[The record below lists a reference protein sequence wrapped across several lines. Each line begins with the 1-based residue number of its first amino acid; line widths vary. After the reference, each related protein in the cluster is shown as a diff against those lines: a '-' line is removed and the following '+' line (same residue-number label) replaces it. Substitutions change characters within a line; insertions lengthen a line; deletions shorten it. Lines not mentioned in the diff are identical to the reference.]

1 MKFLISVSFGL
12 LLAIPTPAQPVIHS
26 ASMEVLNGKPYV
38 LALVNGRGPFRFIL
52 DTGTGGD
59 AIVTSQLVSALNLP
73 EAGKV
78 RLNDP
83 SGKGGRSASL
93 RLIDTLSVAGA
104 DFHAIKAVEHPLIQA
119 EGSCDGVLGFTLF
132 KNVLLTLDYP
142 ASRVT
147 FAEGHLIPDDG
158 VSIHP
163 FRMPDGVPITDLTIG
178 SIQIGALLDSGGA
191 GLSLPERLLAKL
203 RLSSTPTV
211 FAHGQS
217 LSTRFPIKVARL
229 ANNVRLGDITFD
241 RPWIEINPAFPLA
254 NFGSIPMQH
263 FAVTFDQQSLLV
275 RFSGPR
281 RVTLSVTP
289 SPIRLTNQ
297 PPSDTT
303 DHALIPIG

>member
-1 MKFLISVSFGL
+1 MKFLITLSFGL
-12 LLAIPTPAQPVIHS
+12 LAVPIQAQPVVHS
-26 ASMEVLNGKPYV
+26 TTMEVLHGKPYV

-59 AIVTSQLVSALNLP
+59 AIVTSELVSILNLP

-93 RLIDTLSVAGA
+93 RLIDTLSIAGGE
-104 DFHAIKAVEHPLIQA
+104 FHAIKAVEHPLINA

-132 KNVLLTLDYP
+132 KNVLLTIDYP

-147 FAEGHLIPDDG
+147 FAEGHLLPDGG
-158 VSIHP
+158 VSVHP

-178 SIQIGALLDSGGA
+178 TVLIGALLDSGGA
-191 GLSLPERLLAKL
+191 GLSLPERILNQLH
-203 RLSSTPTV
+203 LSSAPTE

-229 ANNVRLGDITFD
+229 ATNVRLGDITFD

-263 FAVTFDQQSLLV
+263 FTVTFDQQSLLV

-281 RVTLSVTP
+281 RVILGVTP
-289 SPIRLTNQ
+289 SPIRLANQ
-297 PPSDTT
+297 PPSHTA
-303 DHALIPIG
+303 DHALVPIG